1 MNLTEKLK
9 EIKEKYK
16 KILNDLKEDTSGRH
30 KVYREYEFEA
40 DLEDHGLGDKD
51 VYRLHFVGYYY
62 SKLTDGYHVHD
73 YPLSTFKLPEGMT
86 REEGFKI
93 LSYLTDF
100 IEKRE
105 DVEEASEKSVITLD
119 KILDLE
125 RFGFKKVKEK
135 DESKIADLFTV
146 AGRILRFKKS
156 KYYDKYY
163 NWYTENV
170 RRSEIEK
177 IYANH
182 NMEFQDIVWL
192 NNPTQ
197 RTLKP
202 LN

>member
-1 MNLTEKLK
+1 MSLSNKLK

-16 KILNDLKEDTSGRH
+16 KILNDLKEDTSERH
-30 KVYREYEFEA
+30 KVYREYEFKA
-40 DLEDHGLGDKD
+40 DLEDHDLGDKD

-73 YPLSTFKLPEGMT
+73 YPLSTFKLPEEMT

-105 DVEEASEKSVITLD
+105 DVEEASAASVITLD

-146 AGRILRFKKS
+146 QGRILRFKKS
-156 KYYDKYY
+156 RYYSKYY
-163 NWYTENV
+163 NWYTEHITRN
-170 RRSEIEK
+170 EIEK
-177 IYANH
+177 IYEAH
-182 NMEFQDIVWL
+182 NMKFQDIVWQD
-192 NNPTQ
+192 NPKQ
-197 RTLKP
+197 RNLKP

>member
-40 DLEDHGLGDKD
+40 DLEDHDLEDKD

-62 SKLTDGYHVHD
+62 SKLNDGYHVHD

-105 DVEEASEKSVITLD
+105 DVEKASEKSVITLD

-146 AGRILRFKKS
+146 AGRIHRFKKS
-156 KYYDKYY
+156 KYQY
-163 NWYTENV
+163 
-170 RRSEIEK
+170 S
-177 IYANH
+177 
-182 NMEFQDIVWL
+182 
-192 NNPTQ
+192 
-197 RTLKP
+197 
-202 LN
+202 